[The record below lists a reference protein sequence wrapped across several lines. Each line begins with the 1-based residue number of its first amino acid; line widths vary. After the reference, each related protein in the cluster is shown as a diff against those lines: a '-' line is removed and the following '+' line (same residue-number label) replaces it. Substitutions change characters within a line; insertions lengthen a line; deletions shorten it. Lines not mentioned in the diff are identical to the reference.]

1 MKIERTALVTH
12 SAQNMY
18 SLVHDVESYP
28 EFLRWCT
35 FARVH
40 EQDAESQLASL
51 GVRVAGIKQ
60 QFKTRNSLIPGE
72 RLELSLVDGPFR
84 SLSGE
89 WNFRSFGEKGSK
101 VSLTL
106 NFDFAPGLLSTAFQ
120 NGFKKIAD
128 RLVQEFCQRADEKFA
143 VETVDNPDEK

>member
-12 SAQNMY
+12 SAQDMY

-35 FARVH
+35 FAQVH
-40 EQDAESQLASL
+40 EQDGDSQLASL
-51 GVRVAGIKQ
+51 GVTVAGIKQ
-60 QFKTRNSLIPGE
+60 QFKTRNSLVPGE
-72 RLELSLVDGPFR
+72 RLGLSLVDGPFR

-89 WNFRSFGEKGSK
+89 WNFKSIGEKGSK
-101 VSLTL
+101 ISLTL
-106 NFDFAPGLLSTAFQ
+106 NFDFAPGLISIAFQ

-128 RLVQEFCQRADEKFA
+128 RLVQEFCQRADVKFA
-143 VETVDNPDEK
+143 VIAADDTDEK